1 MVLLEDPDL
10 GVPWKG
16 YLLHLFIDWG
26 VLVISIT
33 TYLYS
38 QRLVSESVA
47 FFIFAGGQNFEKVQV
62 LSASK
67 LFLST
72 YFFGCTSGP
81 VYRCL
86 RRYNTH

>member
-47 FFIFAGGQNFEKVQV
+47 FFIFAGDQNFEKSESPIGVQAV
-62 LSASK
+62 SQH
-67 LFLST
+67 LFLWLYLWS
-72 YFFGCTSGP
+72 CVS
-81 VYRCL
+81 L
-86 RRYNTH
+86 S